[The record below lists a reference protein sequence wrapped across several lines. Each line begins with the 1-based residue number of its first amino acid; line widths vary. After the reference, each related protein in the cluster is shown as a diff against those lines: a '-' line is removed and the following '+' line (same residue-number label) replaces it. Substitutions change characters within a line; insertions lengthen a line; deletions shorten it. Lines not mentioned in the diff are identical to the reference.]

1 MSTQT
6 DTYTRILEAARDLIY
21 ASSYAEVGVQAICEK
36 ANVKKGSFYHFF
48 PSKQEL
54 TLAVIDNYY
63 EGFKDS
69 IIREAFDNS
78 LPPTERFKK
87 LFELSIARQELIHEQ
102 TGHVLGCP
110 FGNLATEMATSD
122 EGIRCKI
129 DGLFT
134 KLQSYLRDTLQEA
147 VDKGEMEPMD
157 IEATAEAMFA
167 YFEGVLMLAKTKND
181 PAVLHK
187 LLPATAQI
195 RIPLKH

>member
-6 DTYTRILEAARDLIY
+6 DTYTRILEAARELIY
-21 ASSYAEVGVQAICEK
+21 ASSYAEVGVQAICDK

-54 TLAVIDNYY
+54 TLAVIDSYY

-69 IIREAFDNS
+69 ILREAFSSNL
-78 LPPTERFKK
+78 LPSKRFEK
-87 LFELSIARQELIHEQ
+87 LFELSIARQQSIYEQ

-122 EGIRCKI
+122 ESIRCKI
-129 DGLFT
+129 DGLFGR
-134 KLQSYLRDTLQEA
+134 LQHLLRDTLQEA
-147 VDKGEMEPMD
+147 IVNGEMED
-157 IEATAEAMFA
+157 LDVDATAEAMFA
-167 YFEGVLMLAKTKND
+167 YFEGVMMLAKTKND
-181 PAVLHK
+181 PAVLSK

-195 RIPLKH
+195 RIPKTH